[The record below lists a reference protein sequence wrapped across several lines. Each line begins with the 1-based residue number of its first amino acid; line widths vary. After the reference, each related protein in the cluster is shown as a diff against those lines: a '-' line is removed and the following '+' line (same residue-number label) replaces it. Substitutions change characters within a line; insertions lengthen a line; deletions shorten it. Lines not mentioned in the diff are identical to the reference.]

1 VNVSG
6 SAAPKSH
13 QSSEVPPKGP
23 RNPIAKPKRTKSQS
37 ASSSRNGSQPSLAA
51 HQRSR
56 KSSVPCPPGSPR
68 SPEEPIRPVVKP
80 VRRNSK
86 KAREQQQQQSP
97 KRDRSSPGVPQPLP
111 RSAFA
116 PPLDSLPIDD
126 SVLKLLAARL
136 PQLSGVNILS
146 EVPAPR
152 KRRNSGERKTPAVDL
167 SLLPASSIRV
177 PEGLSKGF
185 AAPKEQKSPPE
196 PEVNPEVPPE
206 SPEPQAPVQTPV
218 QEEPPQVAPEQD
230 VNPVAEEE
238 KPPEEEQ
245 RDFSEEEP
253 SESSPPPPPP
263 PKGKKDAKAGYF
275 HTAPARPNR
284 LRASVK
290 KRAAPLPPVKAANED
305 VGKEDNA
312 ENSQVNIYCSVFCM
326 TRACRR
332 HLFVYFLGW
341 FVSAGA
347 FENSHS
353 YQKPPSSFLFKVS

>member
-1 VNVSG
+1 
-6 SAAPKSH
+6 
-13 QSSEVPPKGP
+13 VP
-23 RNPIAKPKRTKSQS
+23 
-37 ASSSRNGSQPSLAA
+37 
-51 HQRSR
+51 H
-56 KSSVPCPPGSPR
+56 PPGSPR

-86 KAREQQQQQSP
+86 KAREQQQTQQSP
-97 KRDRSSPGVPQPLP
+97 KRECSSPGLPQPLP

-152 KRRNSGERKTPAVDL
+152 KRRTSGDRKTPAVDL

-177 PEGLSKGF
+177 PEGLSKEYT
-185 AAPKEQKSPPE
+185 APKEQESPPE
-196 PEVNPEVPPE
+196 PPKEVPQE
-206 SPEPQAPVQTPV
+206 SPVPQAPVEAPEELV

-230 VNPVAEEE
+230 VVPAAEEE
-238 KPPEEEQ
+238 KPPEEEH

-263 PKGKKDAKAGYF
+263 AKSKKDAKAGYF

-290 KRAAPLPPVKAANED
+290 KRAAPLPPVKADEEA
-305 VGKEDNA
+305 GKADSA
-312 ENSQVNIYCSVFCM
+312 ENSQVNIARCLSI
-326 TRACRR
+326 
-332 HLFVYFLGW
+332 FL
-341 FVSAGA
+341 
-347 FENSHS
+347 HDTC
-353 YQKPPSSFLFKVS
+353 K

>member
-1 VNVSG
+1 MFVNVSG

-37 ASSSRNGSQPSLAA
+37 ASSSRTGSQPSIAA
-51 HQRSR
+51 QQRSR
-56 KSSVPCPPGSPR
+56 KTSVPHPPGSPR

-86 KAREQQQQQSP
+86 KAREQQQSP
-97 KRDRSSPGVPQPLP
+97 KREHSSPGFPQPLP

-116 PPLDSLPIDD
+116 PSLDSLPIDD

-152 KRRNSGERKTPAVDL
+152 KRRTSGDRKTPAVDL
-167 SLLPASSIRV
+167 SVLPASSIRV
-177 PEGLSKGF
+177 PEGLSKSF
-185 AAPKEQKSPPE
+185 NAAKEQKSPPE
-196 PEVNPEVPPE
+196 LPKDPEVPQE
-206 SPEPQAPVQTPV
+206 YPEPQAPVQAREELV
-218 QEEPPQVAPEQD
+218 QEEPLKVAPKQE
-230 VNPVAEEE
+230 VAPAAEEE

-245 RDFSEEEP
+245 REFSEEEP

-263 PKGKKDAKAGYF
+263 AKSKKDAKVGYF

-290 KRAAPLPPVKAANED
+290 KRAAPLPPVKAEED
-305 VGKEDNA
+305 AGKADSA
-312 ENSQVNIYCSVFCM
+312 ENSQVILLAVI
-326 TRACRR
+326 
-332 HLFVYFLGW
+332 
-341 FVSAGA
+341 
-347 FENSHS
+347 
-353 YQKPPSSFLFKVS
+353 

>member
-1 VNVSG
+1 M
-6 SAAPKSH
+6 
-13 QSSEVPPKGP
+13 PPKGP

-37 ASSSRNGSQPSLAA
+37 ASSSRAGSQPSLAA
-51 HQRSR
+51 QQRSR
-56 KSSVPCPPGSPR
+56 KTSVPYPPGSPR

-86 KAREQQQQQSP
+86 KAREQLQQQSQQSP
-97 KRDRSSPGVPQPLP
+97 KRERSSPGLPQPLP

-126 SVLKLLAARL
+126 SVLKLIAARL

-152 KRRNSGERKTPAVDL
+152 KRRTSGDRKPPAVDL

-177 PEGLSKGF
+177 PEELSKGF
-185 AAPKEQKSPPE
+185 KEQKSSPE
-196 PEVNPEVPPE
+196 PPKAPEVPQ
-206 SPEPQAPVQTPV
+206 EPVE
-218 QEEPPQVAPEQD
+218 EEPPPVTPEQEVAPA
-230 VNPVAEEE
+230 AEEE

-253 SESSPPPPPP
+253 SESSPTPPPP
-263 PKGKKDAKAGYF
+263 PKGKAGYF

-290 KRAAPLPPVKAANED
+290 KRPAPLPPIQAGEVAGRAD
-305 VGKEDNA
+305 AA
-312 ENSQVNIYCSVFCM
+312 ENSQVNIASS
-326 TRACRR
+326 
-332 HLFVYFLGW
+332 VYFISWHDTCGPC
-341 FVSAGA
+341 
-347 FENSHS
+347 N
-353 YQKPPSSFLFKVS
+353 FLRISWTRL